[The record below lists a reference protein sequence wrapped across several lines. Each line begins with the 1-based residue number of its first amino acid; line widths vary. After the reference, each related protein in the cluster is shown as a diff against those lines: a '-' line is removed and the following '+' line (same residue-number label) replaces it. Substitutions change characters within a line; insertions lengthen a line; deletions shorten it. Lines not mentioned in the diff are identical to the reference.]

1 MLRTGN
7 LIRYKR
13 GDKLAPVNYFLFEN
27 VLTEEQVN
35 NIPKDPTIEDKVIY
49 EWDDLKWAHPLLRIA
64 KQYVPEVES
73 DCIGYEMWH
82 HPNLKPKSWHFD
94 KDEYMFYHH
103 EPESERTL
111 NHPLCGLI
119 YYIEVKDL
127 KGGRLIFENGDK
139 IVPIQNNLVL
149 FDGNIM
155 HMVEEFNRG
164 EGIRNA
170 VIINCWAS
178 HSHKRRDGY

>member
-1 MLRTGN
+1 MLRIGN
-7 LIRYKR
+7 LIQYKR

-35 NIPKDPTIEDKVIY
+35 NIPEKPEIKDKTIY
-49 EWDDLKWAHPLLRIA
+49 EWDELKWAHPLLRLA
-64 KQYVPEVES
+64 NQYVPEVELS
-73 DCIGYEMWH
+73 CGYEMWH
-82 HPNLKPKSWHFD
+82 HPNLRPKDWHFD
-94 KDEYMFYHH
+94 KDEYMYYHH
-103 EPESERTL
+103 EPESERAL
-111 NHPLCGLI
+111 NHPTCGLI

-149 FDGNIM
+149 FDGNLM
-155 HMVEEFNRG
+155 HRVEEFKG
-164 EGIRNA
+164 TRNA

-178 HSHKRRDGY
+178 HSYKKRDGY